1 MFLIILPDTTI
12 ENTEILAERL
22 RSEIL
27 ATEFKDWNDL
37 NDSVKIT
44 LSLGI
49 ASSNPSESM
58 DVILKKADDAL
69 YIAKATKNKIIVAK

>member
-1 MFLIILPDTTI
+1 MFTKAFPNLPLYLPKTGI
-12 ENTEILAERL
+12 AE
-22 RSEIL
+22 
-27 ATEFKDWNDL
+27 
-37 NDSVKIT
+37 IT